1 MAKTTVTK
9 LFAVLILALTLAG
22 CGGNPTSTPSHNP
35 KGSPLD
41 PQGNWLF
48 TLTGST
54 NPNQGNLIA
63 GGQLY
68 ELNPPVVTSNGVGA
82 FAPNQLPGITGSSC
96 FGQFSISGQASGE
109 NTITMTLA
117 PTNTSKDSALSATLT
132 GTIAT
137 DQKHMSGTWT
147 ATQTATCMGANSGGP
162 WSAELLA
169 PVTGNWTGT
178 VSNSKGD
185 LLVTASLTENVDQ
198 TSPNMGQVTGTFTV
212 SGSPC
217 FPNAVTF
224 NLPSSF
230 TDPNGFGAHA
240 NLQLN
245 VLTLANNGVQINLVG
260 FVATDASKI
269 NLEFP
274 GPGFIVK
281 GGTCDGQSF
290 NGDLT
295 KQ

>member
-1 MAKTTVTK
+1 MKK
-9 LFAVLILALTLAG
+9 LILIVLACALLVG
-22 CGGNPTSTPSHNP
+22 CGGGSMSTTAPGNP
-35 KGSPLD
+35 KSQQLD

-48 TLTGST
+48 TFTGST

-68 ELNPPVVTSNGVGA
+68 ELNPPAVTSNGVGA
-82 FAPNQLPGITGSSC
+82 FLPNQLPGVSGSSC
-96 FGQFSISGQASGE
+96 FGQYSISGQVSGE
-109 NTITMTLA
+109 STITMTLA
-117 PTNTSKDSALSATLT
+117 PTNTSKDSALGATLT
-132 GTIAT
+132 GTIAA

-147 ATQTATCMGANSGGP
+147 ATQTAICMGANTGGP
-162 WSAELLA
+162 WNAELLA
-169 PVTGNWTGT
+169 PVTGNWSGT
-178 VSNSKGD
+178 VSNGKGD

-198 TSPNMGQVTGTFTV
+198 TSLNMGQVTGTFTV

-230 TDPNGFGAHA
+230 TDPNGVGAHG
-240 NLQLN
+240 NLQLT

-260 FVATDASKI
+260 FVAADGTKI

-274 GPGFIVK
+274 GPGLIVR
-281 GGTCDGQSF
+281 GGACDGQSF
-290 NGDLT
+290 NGDLSR
-295 KQ
+295 Q